1 MLWCEIGPDLPACIR
16 LLELTNTKTAGRD
29 FRAEMPSLGFRI
41 REFEEAENI
50 CENVRGNHSN
60 RATAAHPN
68 PRKQKQP
75 AFSVENTG
83 WCLRRMWDL
92 NPRGS

>member
-1 MLWCEIGPDLPACIR
+1 MYPPPRTREHENR
-16 LLELTNTKTAGRD
+16 RTA
-29 FRAEMPSLGFRI
+29 FR
-41 REFEEAENI
+41 RENPVLRFS
-50 CENVRGNHSN
+50 CSRVRGGENVRGNHSN

-68 PRKQKQP
+68 PRKQNQP